1 MRARAWMLTVVSVS
15 ITGLVLVGCQARRG
29 GGGKSL
35 QVAIPFNLSEGLGEF
50 EVEAG
55 GFDDNPGTGSFEVTG
70 GEIRGGSL
78 EIDPQVITV
87 TPTGPGKE
95 VVALQ
100 ETSTLIITAWIAPI
114 DEIDTVC
121 GGGEQYGPYNV
132 TLNEDN
138 VPIAVD
144 PPHID
149 LTDNTVDLL
158 NGGEFSLCIRVES
171 PIDAT
176 VRIESLSFDLH

>member
-1 MRARAWMLTVVSVS
+1 MRARAGILTVAVVL
-15 ITGLVLVGCQARRG
+15 ITGLVLAGCQPGG

-35 QVAIPFNLSEGLGEF
+35 QVAVPFSLSGGLGDF
-50 EVEAG
+50 EAEAG
-55 GFDDNPGTGSFEVTG
+55 VPVESRGTGSFEVSD
-70 GEIRGGSL
+70 GEVRGGSL
-78 EIDPQVITV
+78 KIDPAVITV